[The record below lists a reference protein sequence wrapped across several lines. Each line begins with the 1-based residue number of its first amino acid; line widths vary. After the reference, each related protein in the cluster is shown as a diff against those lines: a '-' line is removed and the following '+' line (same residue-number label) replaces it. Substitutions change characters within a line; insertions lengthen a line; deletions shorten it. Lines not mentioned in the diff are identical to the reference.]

1 MTSEHVPMA
10 AVPGQPSGDIRR
22 GATLALLLLLA
33 LNLALRSY
41 VSLRPLEAIDGLT
54 IPDDAYLSLSIA
66 RNIAQGLGPQYGE
79 QYTNGFQPFYVFLM
93 VPVYWLIPHDPI
105 MPVHLAL
112 LLTSLF
118 DTLTLL
124 ILLRL
129 VRRVSTSA
137 CTPILTALLWM
148 LHPRIIGVA
157 TNGLETAIA
166 CFFVV
171 WVLAYFHKHF
181 LPAEHAPNRRDCVR
195 LGVLLGL
202 GMLARIDCIVLAA
215 VVTALLLWMHGSAR
229 RGALAWAM
237 VVNASMFL
245 VYLPWLAY
253 SYAYTGDF
261 YPVSGSA
268 VRLMTLARVDAST
281 TFAGL
286 HGLMARAALR
296 AIAGPNQAWI
306 ACSAVLLLLGLAF
319 RHLKCR
325 PAKGQAVLLAA
336 SWGYAIALICAYVF
350 YEFGPH
356 FFDRYFHP
364 VRVPLLLTIAIL
376 TDSLLSSF
384 KRARVRAGAAILFA
398 AFILASQSSD
408 PYLRDLL
415 FGNGSPNLGYMNLG
429 LWARSTFPNGTVVGG
444 SQTGAV
450 GYFADNLKVVNLDGV
465 VNKRCYESLVHR
477 ANMKYVRG
485 QGIEYVFGWAVNF
498 AYLVHM
504 SNGFKQG
511 DIADLKKIPGFQ
523 SWNTD
528 WYVGKVSYDVI
539 DRATA
544 GDSPPR

>member
-253 SYAYTGDF
+253 SYAYTGERLGRALDDSCQGRRLDDLRG
-261 YPVSGSA
+261 PPRADGTSGI
-268 VRLMTLARVDAST
+268 ARNRGAQP
-281 TFAGL
+281 GL
-286 HGLMARAALR
+286 DR
-296 AIAGPNQAWI
+296 
-306 ACSAVLLLLGLAF
+306 LLG
-319 RHLKCR
+319 
-325 PAKGQAVLLAA
+325 GLAA
-336 SWGYAIALICAYVF
+336 
-350 YEFGPH
+350 
-356 FFDRYFHP
+356 
-364 VRVPLLLTIAIL
+364 
-376 TDSLLSSF
+376 
-384 KRARVRAGAAILFA
+384 AGSGLP
-398 AFILASQSSD
+398 ASQVQAGQGAGG
-408 PYLRDLL
+408 PPRRELGLRD
-415 FGNGSPNLGYMNLG
+415 
-429 LWARSTFPNGTVVGG
+429 R
-444 SQTGAV
+444 
-450 GYFADNLKVVNLDGV
+450 
-465 VNKRCYESLVHR
+465 
-477 ANMKYVRG
+477 
-485 QGIEYVFGWAVNF
+485 
-498 AYLVHM
+498 
-504 SNGFKQG
+504 
-511 DIADLKKIPGFQ
+511 ADLRLRLLRVW
-523 SWNTD
+523 S
-528 WYVGKVSYDVI
+528 
-539 DRATA
+539 ALL
-544 GDSPPR
+544 